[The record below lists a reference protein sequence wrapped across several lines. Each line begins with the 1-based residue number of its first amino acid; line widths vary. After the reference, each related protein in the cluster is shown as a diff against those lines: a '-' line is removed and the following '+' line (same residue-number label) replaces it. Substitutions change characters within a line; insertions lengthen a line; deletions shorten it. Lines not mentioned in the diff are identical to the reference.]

1 MSTCLFCVQI
11 GLFCV
16 RIGLVCTLKR
26 VFGFWRHNVQLAR
39 SQRLTAH
46 ALSLP
51 SARAR
56 ARAFRA
62 EIVDGGGGIAIQG
75 RHLIKETY
83 LKSKEIYPHTKET
96 CSHTQETYSHT
107 KETYSHTLG
116 GID

>member
-1 MSTCLFCVQI
+1 M
-11 GLFCV
+11 
-16 RIGLVCTLKR
+16 LKM
-26 VFGFWRHNVQLAR
+26 VFVFWRHNVQLAR

-62 EIVDGGGGIAIQG
+62 EHVDGGGGIAIQG
-75 RHLIKETY
+75 SHLIKETY
-83 LKSKEIYPHTKET
+83 LNTKEI
-96 CSHTQETYSHT
+96 YSHT
-107 KETYSHTLG
+107 KETYSCTQETYSHTLR